1 MKLRTR
7 ILTLFA
13 LLGVV
18 PVLALGMFGYVRS
31 MAALESLLEEETAT
45 ITHRI
50 VSDLLERYALRAA
63 ELQLVAGNVET
74 ESLYRVHA
82 EGLDSSDSEAFAA
95 AEAYLSS
102 VWALIRPSYHRIEL
116 RDFAGARLYV
126 LGEPET
132 LRTDPGMVKDRAS
145 KAPLGEMSTRA
156 E

>member
-63 ELQLVAGNVET
+63 E
-74 ESLYRVHA
+74 RR
-82 EGLDSSDSEAFAA
+82 
-95 AEAYLSS
+95 
-102 VWALIRPSYHRIEL
+102 WC
-116 RDFAGARLYV
+116 
-126 LGEPET
+126 
-132 LRTDPGMVKDRAS
+132 M
-145 KAPLGEMSTRA
+145 TRS
-156 E
+156 